1 VTITIPAW
9 LLWTLGLLV
18 GIPAI
23 VVILALA
30 WFGYVALTSISKGP
44 WK

>member
-1 VTITIPAW
+1 MTITIPAW
-9 LLWTLGLLV
+9 LLWALGLLV
-18 GIPAI
+18 GVPAI

-30 WFGYVALTSISKGP
+30 WFGYVVASSFSRGL